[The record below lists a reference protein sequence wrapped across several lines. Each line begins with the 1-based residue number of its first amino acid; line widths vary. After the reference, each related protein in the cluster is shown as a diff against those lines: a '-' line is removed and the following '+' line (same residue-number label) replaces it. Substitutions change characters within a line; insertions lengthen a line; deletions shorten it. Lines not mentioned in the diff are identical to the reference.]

1 MADPHSIL
9 KRYWGY
15 DVFRPQQEEIIGSV
29 LSGQDTLA
37 LLPTGGGKSIC
48 YQIPALA
55 QEGICLV
62 VSPLIALM
70 KDQVEALKARGIG
83 ALMIYSGMNRKDV
96 IRTLENA
103 RQDYFKFLYVSP
115 ERLETSLFKEYL
127 PALNVNLIAVDEA
140 HCISQ
145 WGYDFRP
152 SYLKI
157 AALRE
162 ELPDIPVLAVTAS
175 ATLDVQKDICAK
187 LQPPSRP
194 FPSRGRPAAAQPLP
208 VSNATGHTGSL
219 LSGEHSADGL
229 PTGTV
234 GMGRWAIFRQS
245 FERKNLSYS
254 VFNAEAK
261 ATKLVDILK
270 KVAGTGIVYCKTRKR
285 TTEIASLLQMHGLS
299 ANFYHAGL
307 TTEER
312 SKRQQA
318 WIENKTRIIVCTNA
332 FGMGIDKPD
341 VRIVLHTDP
350 PDCLENYY
358 QEAGRCGRDG
368 TKAYAVLLY
377 DEKNIEEL
385 EGMHAVRYPSFE
397 TIKTIY
403 EALVNFLGIHVNE
416 GQNRSYAFRMDDFV
430 RNFKLNV
437 HQALYSLQALESD
450 GWIAYNEKS
459 FTPSTLHFTTSKE
472 ALYDFYRSHPE
483 FEASLTTLLRTYEGI
498 FDFPVFVSEVLLAKL
513 LRQEEATVKA
523 MLQKVTGYGIIRY
536 TPQSDEPQ
544 LTFLKNRVAAQDL
557 RINIAAYQ
565 QRKEVFIGRVQKMIG
580 YVCTPLC
587 RSAFTA
593 HYFSDEAA
601 QDCGVCDNC
610 LQKKR
615 SGLSAE
621 EFNQIAARLLSALDT
636 NSYTAS
642 ELAVH
647 FKTIRPEKF
656 WDVLRFLQAENKVH
670 TTVQGHLSL
679 AKKTMV

>member
-1 MADPHSIL
+1 MQPMADLHSIL

-15 DVFRPQQEEIIGSV
+15 DAFRPQQEAIIDSV
-29 LSGQDTLA
+29 LAGNDTLA

-48 YQIPALA
+48 YQVPALA

-70 KDQVEALKARGIG
+70 KDQVEALKSRGIG

-96 IRTLENA
+96 VRTLENA

-127 PALNVNLIAVDEA
+127 PALQVNLIAVDEA

-162 ELPDIPVLAVTAS
+162 ELPNVPVLAVTAS
-175 ATLDVQKDICAK
+175 ATPDVQKDICTKLHFGNAK
-187 LQPPSRP
+187 
-194 FPSRGRPAAAQPLP
+194 
-208 VSNATGHTGSL
+208 
-219 LSGEHSADGL
+219 
-229 PTGTV
+229 
-234 GMGRWAIFRQS
+234 IFRQS

-254 VFNAEAK
+254 AFTAEAK
-261 ATKLVDILK
+261 ATRLVAILK
-270 KVAGTGIVYCKTRKR
+270 KVQGAGIVYCKTRKR

-312 SKRQQA
+312 NKRQQD
-318 WIENKTRIIVCTNA
+318 WIDNKTRIIVCTNA

-368 TKAYAVLLY
+368 KKAYAVLLY
-377 DEKNIEEL
+377 NEKNLAEL
-385 EGMHAVRYPSFE
+385 DAMHAVRYPSFE
-397 TIKTIY
+397 TIKSVY

-416 GQNRSYAFRMDDFV
+416 GQDRSYAFRFDDFV

-437 HQALYSLQALESD
+437 HQALYAVQALESD
-450 GWIAYNEKS
+450 GWVAYNEKA
-459 FTPSTLHFTTSKE
+459 FTPTTLQFTTSKE
-472 ALYDFYRSHPE
+472 GLYQFYRSHPE
-483 FEASLTTLLRTYEGI
+483 FERLLTTLLRTYEGI
-498 FDFPVFVSEVLLAKL
+498 FDFPVFISETLLARL
-513 LRQEEATVKA
+513 LKDDEATVKA
-523 MLQKVTGYGIIRY
+523 SLQKVMSYGLIRY
-536 TPQSDEPQ
+536 TPPCDEPR

-557 RINIAAYQ
+557 RINLASYN
-565 QRKEVFIGRVQKMIG
+565 QRKDVFAARVQKMIS
-580 YVCTPLC
+580 YVRTTSC
-587 RSAFTA
+587 RSAFVGR
-593 HYFSDEAA
+593 YFGDEGAI
-601 QDCGVCDNC
+601 DCGICDNC
-610 LQKKR
+610 LQKKKEA
-615 SGLSAE
+615 LSQN
-621 EFNQIAARLLSALDT
+621 EFNRLAEQILSTLSQKACTATELLQNLQ
-636 NSYTAS
+636 N
-642 ELAVH
+642 V
-647 FKTIRPEKF
+647 RPEKL
-656 WDVLRFLQAENKVH
+656 WDVLRFLQAENKIVA
-670 TTVQGHLSL
+670 TAEGRLSL
-679 AKKTMV
+679 TRNVTA